1 MSACPSPEGRN
12 ALVVAHLAIARAAA
26 RSMARRG
33 EALLRAGG
41 ALEDLEQ
48 EACLCLLRCA
58 ELWDPDRDTPFK
70 HYARRALKRRLQDTL
85 GPWGVIRVPRAS
97 GRRGGL
103 PVPFPEVVPLPPNAD
118 ELTPVLDPELE
129 PADAPDPATLAA
141 LRRALDSLPPRE
153 RQLLTWKFVDG
164 LKGTPLG
171 RRAGVS
177 KSRASRLVRQALARL
192 RGMLG
197 EEEGP

>member
-1 MSACPSPEGRN
+1 MSACPSPQEGRN
-12 ALVVAHLAIARAAA
+12 ALVLDHLDIARWAALA
-26 RSMARRG
+26 MARRG
-33 EALLRAGG
+33 AALLRAPGS
-41 ALEDLEQ
+41 LEDLEQ
-48 EACLCLLRCA
+48 EARLALVRA
-58 ELWDPDRDTPFK
+58 AGLWDAARGVPFA
-70 HYARRALKRRLQDTL
+70 HYARRALKHRLQDVI
-85 GPWGVIRVPRAS
+85 GPGGVIRLPAGFGWRA
-97 GRRGGL
+97 GCAPEPVVEGL
-103 PVPFPEVVPLPPNAD
+103 PRRLGEELPAREP
-118 ELTPVLDPELE
+118 DPG
-129 PADAPDPATLAA
+129 PDPATLAA

-197 EEEGP
+197 EGP